1 MENLTNV
8 LTPIADFF
16 KSTWDVL
23 AVFLE
28 PIFSAIGNLYVS
40 FINTTLVRSNSLNF
54 ILFLIF
60 FAWLFK
66 KIDFSGIIAKK
77 RQEIIDTIKKSEEDK
92 LKAKE
97 NLEKTQDSLKN
108 IDNDIQKIIDD
119 GKNTANLVKQ
129 QAEEKVVKELNSI
142 EEKTQK
148 QFEAN
153 ENKVKNEISKSV
165 VTAAIAISKQHII
178 SSLDET
184 TQKELIYKFI
194 DELDNL
200 EVNQ

>member
-1 MENLTNV
+1 MEILMNILNSIV
-8 LTPIADFF
+8 GA
-16 KSTWDVL
+16 
-23 AVFLE
+23 
-28 PIFSAIGNLYVS
+28 YMS
-40 FINTTLVRSNSLNF
+40 FVNTAFVRSNSLNF

-60 FAWLFK
+60 FVWLFK
-66 KIDFSGIIAKK
+66 KIDFSGIIARK

-97 NLEKTQDSLKN
+97 NLEKTQESLKN

-119 GKNTANLVKQ
+119 GKNTANLVKK
-129 QAEEKVVKELNSI
+129 QAEEKVVRELDSI
-142 EEKTQK
+142 KEKTEK
-148 QFEAN
+148 QLEAN

-165 VTAAIAISKQHII
+165 VSAAIAISKQHII
-178 SSLDET
+178 SSLDEQ

>member
-1 MENLTNV
+1 MEILMNILN
-8 LTPIADFF
+8 
-16 KSTWDVL
+16 S
-23 AVFLE
+23 
-28 PIFSAIGNLYVS
+28 IGSVYMGFVNS
-40 FINTTLVRSNSLNF
+40 TLVRSNTLNF
-54 ILFLIF
+54 LLFIGF
-60 FAWLFK
+60 FIWLFI
-66 KIDFSGIIAKK
+66 KIDFSGIISKK

-92 LKAKE
+92 IKAKE
-97 NLEKTQDSLKN
+97 NLEKTQESLKN
-108 IDNDIQKIIDD
+108 IDNDIQKIIDE

-142 EEKTQK
+142 KEKTDK

-165 VTAAIAISKQHII
+165 VSAAIAISKQHII

-200 EVNQ
+200 EVN

>member
-1 MENLTNV
+1 MEILMNILN
-8 LTPIADFF
+8 
-16 KSTWDVL
+16 
-23 AVFLE
+23 
-28 PIFSAIGNLYVS
+28 SACNLYMS

-92 LKAKE
+92 INAKE
-97 NLEKTQDSLKN
+97 NLEKTQESLKN
-108 IDNDIQKIIDD
+108 IDDDIQKIIED

-129 QAEEKVVKELNSI
+129 QAEERVVKELDSI
-142 EEKTQK
+142 KEKTEK

-165 VTAAIAISKQHII
+165 VSAAIAISKQHII
-178 SSLDET
+178 SSLDEK